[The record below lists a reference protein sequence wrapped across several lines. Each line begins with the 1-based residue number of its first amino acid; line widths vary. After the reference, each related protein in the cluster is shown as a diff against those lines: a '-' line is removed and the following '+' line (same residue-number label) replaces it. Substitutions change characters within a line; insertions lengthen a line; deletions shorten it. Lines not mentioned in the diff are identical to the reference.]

1 MCCPLAVV
9 AAAGELL
16 LRSLSSALPSG
27 VLRHIHTSHF
37 KRYTSHVTPPTLHL
51 TLHTSRVRRLFLSP
65 LTPPLSSLVCYV
77 TCTRHTSYLTR
88 CAGAPAA
95 PLSPKF
101 LPPSFICS
109 PLWCASLHAHVTGHT
124 LHISPHTSHV
134 APHTPASPLSLPPHS
149 PALLSGLLRHMLACT
164 LAPHVA
170 VAVHARALGCVA
182 SFLLPKK
189 SFRWAGRVGED
200 KCQRQGKRQKR
211 KRRSS
216 RSSRSS
222 VESSASNKSST
233 TSDREPTTTSATSTT
248 DMPLSAEPC
257 A

>member
-101 LPPSFICS
+101 LPPHSS
-109 PLWCASLHAHVTGHT
+109 ALLSGVLRYMHTSQVTRYT
-124 LHISPHTSHV
+124 SRLTPHTSHRTRLRRLFLSLL
-134 APHTPASPLSLPPHS
+134 TPPLSSLVCYVTCS
-149 PALLSGLLRHMLACT
+149 LARLLRTLRSLYTLERLA
-164 LAPHVA
+164 
-170 VAVHARALGCVA
+170 A
-182 SFLLPKK
+182 SLLFFCQKK
-189 SFRWAGRVGED
+189 AFVG
-200 KCQRQGKRQKR
+200 QGG
-211 KRRSS
+211 
-216 RSSRSS
+216 
-222 VESSASNKSST
+222 
-233 TSDREPTTTSATSTT
+233 
-248 DMPLSAEPC
+248 
-257 A
+257 